1 MEWIVIL
8 GAIILSIAI
17 FVISQV
23 IGIVI
28 LLNENERLRAELEDS
43 QPPF

>member
-28 LLNENERLRAELEDS
+28 LLNENERLRTELEDS